1 MNRRIGDEKAERKKE
16 GRINEVKK
24 MRDKRQCVLVCNGG
38 WGGKKQEER
47 TVEELLMALLLSL
60 SACCDSQN
68 QLLTKTTS
76 FLRKGRRTCNRE
88 DVGARGIRAEEE
100 SRGVDVKTGG

>member
-1 MNRRIGDEKAERKKE
+1 MNRRIGGEEAEREKE
-16 GRINEVKK
+16 GRINEVRKK
-24 MRDKRQCVLVCNGG
+24 GDKRQCVMVVGG
-38 WGGKKQEER
+38 GRGGKKQEER

-60 SACCDSQN
+60 SARCDSQN

-76 FLRKGRRTCNRE
+76 LLRKGRRKCNRE

-100 SRGVDVKTGG
+100 NRGVDV